1 MFFNKKTIYIVVE
14 LTKVNQC
21 CMSCSFVSLWCPT
34 STTTPGPPTLPGSIN
49 LHSLRSKMASC
60 PSIFNCTFLEVS
72 SSFSMLFFVSCLATS
87 ATELALPTYLGV
99 FSVWCL
105 VAIIQRWNYGCCLST
120 HFFFYQKF
128 TFTTRRFLSFV
139 NHSFECLQAI
149 TITTKIFWIDSVWLE
164 LAQWLRL
171 ICIVP

>member
-49 LHSLRSKMASC
+49 LHSLHSKMASC

-120 HFFFYQKF
+120 HFFFIKSLHL
-128 TFTTRRFLSFV
+128 RLEGSWALSTIPLNV
-139 NHSFECLQAI
+139 CSLLPSLLKSFE
-149 TITTKIFWIDSVWLE
+149 
-164 LAQWLRL
+164 L
-171 ICIVP
+171 ILFD